1 MPRVSRVHFA
11 QVLQESVDRT
21 IPVDWLVTKV
31 GAADAADGPRMHLE
45 PPRRDRTA
53 ADVAGAES
61 VFCALGQ
68 RPINFGQLEKEL
80 FMRCHL
86 GDALDRE
93 TCPVAYS
100 FPERDPA
107 AVGGRRRQ
115 LSKTSENVGSLL
127 D

>member
-1 MPRVSRVHFA
+1 
-11 QVLQESVDRT
+11 
-21 IPVDWLVTKV
+21 
-31 GAADAADGPRMHLE
+31 MHLE

-61 VFCALGQ
+61 AFCALGQ
-68 RPINFGQLEKEL
+68 RPINFGELEKKL

-93 TCPVAYS
+93 TCAVAYP

-107 AVGGRRRQ
+107 TVGGHRRQ